1 MLEPLYGKTIERKK
15 EITTFF
21 NELQN
26 SIDTDKIRKDYT
38 EYTFTKDK
46 QDKIFA
52 AIDGSFNRT
61 KFMAYFVYAID
72 SQTILSHPTEG
83 MMKESSTGD
92 INIISTI
99 RSRNMDSLLSQHMNI
114 LELKST
120 IDTLQKHEDIDYM
133 LMDGSIRGTLMNFK
147 TNYELDPRITR
158 TLQYYSRELENSIKN
173 KDFPL
178 EVTTITKKSEILL
191 EVRKVIEDEKL
202 DIDIDEIEFDVLRY
216 FEGLEQLTCIT
227 HLLKYYKDKIIC
239 VSKTSSTK
247 DFFNEKIPDAAAIEY
262 SCEKPGISQ
271 LVTKSNNKMVRY
283 DDVGRKFLIEYP
295 INSSELTDI
304 TYTIFFTRLDNR
316 SNVLKIEL
324 PRTITQ
330 NEVIQ
335 LLEEVYSTCIE
346 GYPYILKKAHNEVLI
361 TNEDMKNIVRKL
373 EIFEKTGRDMLN

>member
-26 SIDTDKIRKDYT
+26 SIDTSKIRKDYT
-38 EYTFTKDK
+38 EYIFTKDK
-46 QDKIFA
+46 QDKVFA
-52 AIDGSFNRT
+52 AIDGSFNKT

-72 SQTILSHPTEG
+72 SQTIISSPTEG
-83 MMKESSTGD
+83 MLKESATCD

-99 RSRNMDSLLSQHMNI
+99 RSKNMDSLLSQHMNI

-120 IDTLQKHEDIDYM
+120 IDTLQKHEEIDYM

-147 TNYELDPRITR
+147 TNYELDSDITR
-158 TLQYYSRELENSIKN
+158 TLKDYSRELKKSIEN

-191 EVRKVIEDEKL
+191 KVREVIEEKKL
-202 DIDIDEIEFDVLRY
+202 EIAIDEIEFDVLRY

-227 HLLKYYKDKIIC
+227 HLLNHYKNKIIC
-239 VSKTSSTK
+239 ISKTSSTK

-262 SCEKPGISQ
+262 SCKKPGLSN
-271 LVTKSNNKMVRY
+271 LVPKENNKMVRY
-283 DDVGRKFLIEYP
+283 DSIGQKFLIEYP

-304 TYTIFFTRLDNR
+304 TYTVFFTRLDNH
-316 SNVLKIEL
+316 SNVLKIEI
-324 PRTITQ
+324 PRTITH
-330 NEVIQ
+330 EKAIP
-335 LLEEVYSTCIE
+335 LLEEIYSTCID

-361 TNEDMKNIVRKL
+361 TNEDMKDIIRKL